1 MKANNKC
8 KIVQDLLPNYIEKL
22 TSNET
27 SEFINEHLKKC
38 DECNEIYK
46 QMDINL
52 ESNIEKS
59 TQREIN
65 FFKKYKKRLFLFKL
79 IIISILIIFITITA
93 RKMIIISN
101 LSGKSEETAKSN
113 NYHSIEY
120 KYNYGTYEKI
130 EKFKLEDKVKLILS
144 SIDDEN
150 YQTITIYT
158 KEKVSEDEYG
168 TRYISNIYVNSNE
181 NNIAYLNQNIGIL
194 VEMQDVLHTDNLWD
208 LLRNSLTC
216 SISTTKV
223 NGKNCYFIS
232 NFNGIYNYYPSG
244 VYIDKELGI
253 PVSAVASEYENS
265 EGTKQYEEP
274 REFKYEFNNVK
285 ESDFVE
291 PNIANFEIKSIQK

>member
-93 RKMIIISN
+93 RKMIIIQI
-101 LSGKSEETAKSN
+101 
-113 NYHSIEY
+113 YQ
-120 KYNYGTYEKI
+120 
-130 EKFKLEDKVKLILS
+130 VK
-144 SIDDEN
+144 
-150 YQTITIYT
+150 Q
-158 KEKVSEDEYG
+158 KKQ
-168 TRYISNIYVNSNE
+168 
-181 NNIAYLNQNIGIL
+181 LNQIIIIL
-194 VEMQDVLHTDNLWD
+194 
-208 LLRNSLTC
+208 
-216 SISTTKV
+216 
-223 NGKNCYFIS
+223 
-232 NFNGIYNYYPSG
+232 
-244 VYIDKELGI
+244 
-253 PVSAVASEYENS
+253 
-265 EGTKQYEEP
+265 
-274 REFKYEFNNVK
+274 
-285 ESDFVE
+285 
-291 PNIANFEIKSIQK
+291 

>member
-1 MKANNKC
+1 M
-8 KIVQDLLPNYIEKL
+8 VL
-22 TSNET
+22 
-27 SEFINEHLKKC
+27 
-38 DECNEIYK
+38 
-46 QMDINL
+46 
-52 ESNIEKS
+52 
-59 TQREIN
+59 
-65 FFKKYKKRLFLFKL
+65 
-79 IIISILIIFITITA
+79 
-93 RKMIIISN
+93 
-101 LSGKSEETAKSN
+101 
-113 NYHSIEY
+113 
-120 KYNYGTYEKI
+120 
-130 EKFKLEDKVKLILS
+130 
-144 SIDDEN
+144 
-150 YQTITIYT
+150 
-158 KEKVSEDEYG
+158 
-168 TRYISNIYVNSNE
+168 
-181 NNIAYLNQNIGIL
+181 
-194 VEMQDVLHTDNLWD
+194 EMQDVLHTDNLWD

>member
-101 LSGKSEETAKSN
+101 ISSKSEETAKSN

-181 NNIAYLNQNIGIL
+181 NNTAYLNQNIGIL